1 MVFLPR
7 PASRLPAA
15 ALAAAICVLP
25 ALSGPACALDYKSV
39 GEPAILYDAPSQ
51 KAQPLF
57 VIARGTPVEVV
68 VVIEGWLK
76 VRDGGGDLAW
86 IEKKHLADRRTV
98 MVRGDR
104 AQVRA
109 QADEK
114 APLVFEAEKNVIL
127 DLLEPGP
134 AGWARVRHRDG
145 QEGYVRTPQVW
156 GL

>member
-1 MVFLPR
+1 MHSRPR
-7 PASRLPAA
+7 RAACRRALLAAALAAVALPAA
-15 ALAAAICVLP
+15 AL
-25 ALSGPACALDYKSV
+25 DFKSV
-39 GEPAILYDAPSQ
+39 GEPAPLYDAPSQ

-57 VIARGTPVEVV
+57 IVARGTPVEVV
-68 VVIEGWLK
+68 VTIEGWSK
-76 VRDGGGDLAW
+76 VRDAAGDLAW
-86 IEKKHLADRRTV
+86 IERKRLADRRTV
-98 MVRGDR
+98 LVRGER

-114 APLVFEAEKNVIL
+114 AALVFEAEKGVVL

-145 QEGYVRTPQVW
+145 QEGHVRAPQVW